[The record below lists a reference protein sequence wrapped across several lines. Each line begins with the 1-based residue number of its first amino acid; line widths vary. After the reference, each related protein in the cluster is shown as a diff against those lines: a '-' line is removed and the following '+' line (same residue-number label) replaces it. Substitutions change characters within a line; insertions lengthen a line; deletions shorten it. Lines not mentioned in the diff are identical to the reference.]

1 MFSNAQQQYYSN
13 NTTRRSS
20 PTIQPKAIQ
29 QPVHRIRQQPRSNS
43 VVNQLDTDAF
53 QQLHYSPSPTASLS
67 PPSPPSP
74 SPSLPPPSYLPTA
87 TSTAS
92 TTSTTSTTPPTHR
105 SFQHDLQDIARSLL
119 QPSEHNVIL
128 SQTVSSLAK
137 HISDQHKYNNEML
150 TYYRQL
156 SSSNLNTLNKQY
168 TLFAA
173 QEQQAREGIRRLCVR
188 ELQKADVITKSVFSK
203 VQSDQY
209 TLRQNVKELKDSCVV
224 SNEQTDLHVKQ
235 LHKEL
240 DEGRTNLAE
249 VTTSLEA
256 AVQQVLMKHEQQ
268 VHETMRRKKDT
279 HEQVNAL
286 NEHVKLLQHQNGVQ
300 KNEMVHL
307 KKMVTRL
314 EGRLDEIQRGGY
326 DW

>member
-1 MFSNAQQQYYSN
+1 
-13 NTTRRSS
+13 
-20 PTIQPKAIQ
+20 
-29 QPVHRIRQQPRSNS
+29 
-43 VVNQLDTDAF
+43 
-53 QQLHYSPSPTASLS
+53 
-67 PPSPPSP
+67 
-74 SPSLPPPSYLPTA
+74 
-87 TSTAS
+87 
-92 TTSTTSTTPPTHR
+92 
-105 SFQHDLQDIARSLL
+105 
-119 QPSEHNVIL
+119 
-128 SQTVSSLAK
+128 
-137 HISDQHKYNNEML
+137 ML

-240 DEGRTNLAE
+240 DEGRTNLAD